1 MTAVTLVKRNV
12 LFLCTGDSA
21 CSQMAEGLVN
31 HRRGDEWHAVS
42 AGTHPTGYVHP
53 VAIAAL
59 KEIGVDISAARLKST
74 DEFRDAP
81 FDLVVTVC
89 DDAAENCP
97 LFWLGQGKRT
107 HIGFPDPAKASGN
120 ADQVLAAF
128 RAVRDAIQQ
137 QVIPFLDFF
146 GKETR

>member
-1 MTAVTLVKRNV
+1 MTEVTLLKRNV
-12 LFLCTGDSA
+12 LFLCTGNSA
-21 CSQMAEGLVN
+21 RSQMAEGLVN
-31 HRRGDEWHAVS
+31 HLRGDEWHAVS

-59 KEIGVDISAARLKST
+59 KEIGVDISAARSKSA
-74 DEFRDAP
+74 DEFRDVP

-97 LFWLGQGKRT
+97 LWLGQGKRT
-107 HIGFPDPAKASGN
+107 HIGFPDPAKATGT
-120 ADQVLAAF
+120 DEQVMAAF

-137 QVIPFLDFF
+137 QIIPFLDSF
-146 GKETR
+146 GKETL